1 MAEQQPTPKL
11 THISLKFLG
20 VSIGTLLVAA
30 LISIA
35 ILSLHGQFSY
45 WALIPVLISFPVSL
59 YLNTRIARRAIAHIT
74 QSPDLPNEAPTGE
87 STDEVD

>member
-1 MAEQQPTPKL
+1 MPEQQPIPKL

-30 LISIA
+30 LISIT
-35 ILSLHGQFSY
+35 ILSLHGQFTY
-45 WALIPVLISFPVSL
+45 WALIPIFISFPVTL
-59 YLNTRIARRAIAHIT
+59 YLNTRIAKRAIANIT
-74 QSPDLPNEAPTGE
+74 KPHQQPEEPPTGE